1 MSTKLT
7 TKRRGQRAPLSRD
20 AVIGAARDMIAE
32 LGHESLSLRPLAKRL
47 GVTAAAL
54 YAHVED
60 KLDLLRAVAEGEYA
74 RAAQRYQATDS
85 DDPIERL
92 KHISHSY
99 VAYARANPELF
110 RVMFMF
116 PPVIVSKSGS
126 AQSAAAQ
133 QAFELAAQEVDR
145 AMGQGKIRPGDPMLK
160 SLSIWAAV
168 HGAASFVLTGR
179 DLDTDIED
187 KLVTTVVDNL
197 LAGMAP

>member
-1 MSTKLT
+1 
-7 TKRRGQRAPLSRD
+7 
-20 AVIGAARDMIAE
+20 MIAE

-74 RAAQRYQATDS
+74 RAAERYRAIET

-92 KHISHSY
+92 RHISHSY

-116 PPVIVSKSGS
+116 PPVIASKTGT
-126 AQSAAAQ
+126 AQGASAQ
-133 QAFELAAQEVDR
+133 QAFDLAAREVER
-145 AMGQGKIRPGDPMLK
+145 AMEQGKIRRGDPMLK

-168 HGAASFVLTGR
+168 HGAANFVLTGR
-179 DLDTDIED
+179 DLGSDIED
-187 KLVTTVVDNL
+187 RLVNTVVDNL